1 MPRMLVMAGVS
12 AAMGSRRWTHVSGR
26 IHSAV
31 MMVMPVSSLARGRRV
46 CQLGVFRIARLDRCC
61 SCRSMRV
68 MLVVFHGAHSFRF
81 SALVRSSPVD
91 HRPAG
96 ERELG

>member
-1 MPRMLVMAGVS
+1 
-12 AAMGSRRWTHVSGR
+12 
-26 IHSAV
+26 
-31 MMVMPVSSLARGRRV
+31 
-46 CQLGVFRIARLDRCC
+46 
-61 SCRSMRV
+61 MRV
-68 MLVVFHGAHSFRF
+68 MLVVIHGAHSFRF